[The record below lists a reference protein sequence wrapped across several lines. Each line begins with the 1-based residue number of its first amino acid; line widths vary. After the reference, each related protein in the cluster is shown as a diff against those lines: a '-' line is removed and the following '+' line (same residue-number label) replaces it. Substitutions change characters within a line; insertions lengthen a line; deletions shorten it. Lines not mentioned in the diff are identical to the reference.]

1 MIRVENN
8 KITIECE
15 TVTLEDKNEFRTV
28 FTMLTNE
35 GHKEILID
43 LLRTTALP
51 SELIGFL
58 IDQKRKLQK
67 KGKSLK
73 IIAINEI
80 LKKQFDSIKISEYF
94 EL

>member
-1 MIRVENN
+1 MIRLENN
-8 KITIECE
+8 KITIES
-15 TVTLEDKNEFRTV
+15 TIATLEDKNDFRSA
-28 FTMLTNE
+28 FTTLTNE
-35 GHKEILID
+35 DHKEILID
-43 LLRTTALP
+43 LLRTTVLP

-58 IDQKRKLQK
+58 IDRKRKLQQ
-67 KGKSLK
+67 KGKSMK

>member
-8 KITIECE
+8 KITIESSIA
-15 TVTLEDKNEFRTV
+15 TLEDKNEFRTA
-28 FTMLTNE
+28 FIKLTKE
-35 GHKEILID
+35 GHREILID
-43 LLRTTALP
+43 LLRTTVLP

-58 IDQKRKLQK
+58 IDRKRKLQQ
-67 KGKSLK
+67 KGKSMK

-94 EL
+94 DL